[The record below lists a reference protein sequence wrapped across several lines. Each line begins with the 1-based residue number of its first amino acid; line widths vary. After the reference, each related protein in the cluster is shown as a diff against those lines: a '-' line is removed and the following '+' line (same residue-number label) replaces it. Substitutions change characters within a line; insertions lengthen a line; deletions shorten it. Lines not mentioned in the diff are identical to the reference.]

1 MARDVKRL
9 IQPVGLIARPA
20 AESSYPARP
29 AWGADLPWHR
39 PVGFRPAG
47 SGDGYFLA
55 KRVFDLVFALLA
67 LVLLA
72 PLLLLIAL
80 AIRLESPGPILF
92 RQERVGRQ
100 ARRFTLY
107 KFRTMRPD
115 RRNRQASISFDE
127 RRHSL
132 KTAYDPR
139 VTRFGRLL
147 RKTSLD
153 ELPQLLNVL
162 RGEMS
167 LVGPRPE
174 QCEMLKFYQPDDY
187 RRHLALPGLTGWW
200 QINARCQRGVWVDPA
215 DDLRQKLADDLY
227 YIDHRS
233 FWFDLRVM
241 LRTVPVVLSRR
252 GAL

>member
-9 IQPVGLIARPA
+9 IQPVGFIARPA
-20 AESSYPARP
+20 VETSYPARP
-29 AWGADLPWHR
+29 TWGGGDLPWRR
-39 PVGFRPAG
+39 PVDYRAG
-47 SGDGYFLA
+47 PREVYLGV
-55 KRVFDLVFALLA
+55 KRVFDIVFALLA

-80 AIRLESPGPILF
+80 AIRLEGPGPVLF

-100 ARRFTLY
+100 ARRFILY

-115 RRNRQASISFDE
+115 RRARQASIGFDE
-127 RRHSL
+127 RRRSL

-139 VTRFGRLL
+139 VTRVGRIL
-147 RKTSLD
+147 RKACLD

-162 RGEMS
+162 LGDMS

-174 QCEMLKFYQPDDY
+174 QCEMLKFYQSDDY

-200 QINARCQRGVWVDPA
+200 QINARCSRGLWVDPA

-241 LRTVPVVLSRR
+241 LLTIPVVVSRR